1 MFIESDLQQR
11 PSMKLND
18 LAPARKAR
26 IRAIAGENLDLE
38 AKLREVGFS
47 EGDEVEM
54 IGAGPFGGH
63 TLAVRVNR
71 TLIALRSG
79 EAALVEVDPE

>member
-1 MFIESDLQQR
+1 
-11 PSMKLND
+11 MKLND
-18 LAPARKAR
+18 LSPNQKAR
-26 IRAIAGENLDLE
+26 VRAIASDGHDLE

-54 IGAGPFGGH
+54 IGYGPLGGQ

-71 TLIALRSG
+71 TLIALRAA
-79 EAALVEVDPE
+79 EAAMVEVDLA

>member
-1 MFIESDLQQR
+1 MNLNELQPNQ
-11 PSMKLND
+11 
-18 LAPARKAR
+18 KAR
-26 IRAIAGENLDLE
+26 VCAISSGGEDLE

-54 IGAGPFGGH
+54 IGYGPMGGR

-71 TLIALRSG
+71 TLIALRAA
-79 EAALVEVDPE
+79 EAALVEVELA